1 MNRHSVR
8 WFCAAVL
15 ILGLSACTSLTDADG
30 VLATPTPEPSPT
42 ELTGWEQEQ
51 LDMFGQFGVPEPTPE
66 PFTKENLPDPKS
78 FITSEGTNALTKVK
92 INDTGDPVSLRISHL
107 VKNGPV
113 IVQFVCVDG
122 TISLDGR
129 DSSYPELD
137 CDGQYMGVHF
147 EVPEKAKSFNIN
159 LTATAGT
166 SYSLSVYQ
174 DPDLEI
180 AVD

>member
-1 MNRHSVR
+1 MNRQSFR

-15 ILGLSACTSLTDADG
+15 ILGLSACTSLTNADG
-30 VLATPTPEPSPT
+30 GLATPTTEPSPT

-51 LDMFGQFGVPEPTPE
+51 LEMLGQFGIPEPTPE

-78 FITSEGTNALTKVK
+78 FMTSDGTNALTKQK
-92 INDTGDPVSLRISHL
+92 INDTGDPVSLRMQHL

-122 TISLDGR
+122 TITLEGSN
-129 DSSYPELD
+129 SSYSELD

-147 EVPEKAKSFNIN
+147 EVPEEAKSFNIN

-174 DPDLEI
+174 DPDLVI

>member
-1 MNRHSVR
+1 MSRHIVR
-8 WFCAAVL
+8 WFCAAAL
-15 ILGLSACTSLTDADG
+15 LLGLTGCTSLTDPDG
-30 VLATPTPEPSPT
+30 SLATPTPEPSPT

-51 LDMFGQFGVPEPTPE
+51 LEMFGQFGIPEPTPE
-66 PFTKENLPDPKS
+66 PFTKENLPDPTS
-78 FITSEGTNALTKVK
+78 FMTSDGTNALTKVK

-122 TISLDGR
+122 TITLEGSN
-129 DSSYPELD
+129 SSYSELD
-137 CDGQYMGVHF
+137 CDGQYTGVHF
-147 EVPEKAKSFNIN
+147 DVPEEARSFNIN

-166 SYSLSVYQ
+166 SYTLSVYQ
-174 DPDLEI
+174 DPDLEM